1 MQKLKVASNEAGQ
14 RLDKLLSKYLSQAG
28 KGFLYKMMR
37 KKNITLNGKKCDG
50 SERVEE
56 GDEISLFLADETIEK
71 FSAPL
76 PELAALGKEKDR
88 NSGKAGK
95 NGENGNRKKKQ
106 ELSIVYEDKNVLIV
120 NKPSG
125 MLSQK
130 AKEGDVSLNE
140 HILNYLIDS
149 GHLPVSQLRTFRP
162 SICNRLDR
170 NTSGLVVA
178 GTSLA
183 GLQIMNGVLKDRSIH
198 KYYQCI
204 VKGKIDKPQ
213 MIAGFLKKD
222 EAQNTV
228 QIYPLEVEGSV
239 PIMTEYVP
247 VKSSDTATLL
257 RVTLITGRSHQIR
270 AHLASIGHPILGDFK
285 YGDPKLNEQIQ
296 TKYKV
301 RSQLLHSWKLVMPEK
316 LAQPLDYLS
325 GKEFI
330 APLPAAFKKVLKGEG
345 LETAESNS

>member
-239 PIMTEYVP
+239 PIM
-247 VKSSDTATLL
+247 
-257 RVTLITGRSHQIR
+257 
-270 AHLASIGHPILGDFK
+270 
-285 YGDPKLNEQIQ
+285 
-296 TKYKV
+296 
-301 RSQLLHSWKLVMPEK
+301 
-316 LAQPLDYLS
+316 
-325 GKEFI
+325 
-330 APLPAAFKKVLKGEG
+330 
-345 LETAESNS
+345 